1 MTAPLSHAVYT
12 LARLTAWMGA
22 AVLCGLAVIS
32 VVSITGRALSAY
44 GFGPVPG
51 DFELVEA
58 GTALAVFCFLPWCHL
73 QRGHAVVDLFWGWY
87 PPAMKRALL
96 LLWDVVLLAAWVLLV
111 WRMGLAM
118 QDYRDNREVTF
129 ILQFPV
135 WWAYAASMVPAVL
148 GCFTGLWRVLEG
160 IGLVRPPI
168 GFGQAGSVH

>member
-73 QRGHAVVDLFWGWY
+73 QRGHAVVDLLWGWY
-87 PPAMKRALL
+87 PPAMKRVLL

-148 GCFTGLWRVLEG
+148 GCFTGLWRVFEG
-160 IGLVRPPI
+160 LGLVRPPI
-168 GFGQAGSVH
+168 GFGQAGAVH